1 VLNQYKIFH
10 RIVGNPLLKNYLCNP
25 FRDKRNYKIVNTSNY
40 TTRTVSPK
48 DVVRKW
54 YLVDAENQTLGRIA
68 SEIAKILQGK
78 NKPTYTPNIDTGDHV
93 VIINAEKVAFSGK
106 KMTDKVYIRH
116 TGYPG
121 GQRFMT
127 PKEALA
133 KKPEFIL
140 ENAISHML
148 PRTRLGRAM
157 FKKLHVYAGAN
168 HEHAAQKPEVL
179 KFNAK

>member
-1 VLNQYKIFH
+1 LQPEFVSGHIKKQKKFN
-10 RIVGNPLLKNYLCNP
+10 
-25 FRDKRNYKIVNTSNY
+25 IVNTLSY
-40 TTRTVSPK
+40 KTKTVSPK
-48 DVVRKW
+48 EVVRKW
-54 YLVDAENQTLGRIA
+54 YVVDAENQTLGRIS

-78 NKPTYTPNIDTGDHV
+78 NKPSYTPNIDTGDHV
-93 VIINAEKVAFSGK
+93 IIINAEKVALTGK

-127 PKEALA
+127 PKEALV

-157 FKKLHVYAGAN
+157 FKKLHVIAGSN
-168 HEHAAQKPEVL
+168 HPYAAQKPEVL
-179 KFNAK
+179 KF